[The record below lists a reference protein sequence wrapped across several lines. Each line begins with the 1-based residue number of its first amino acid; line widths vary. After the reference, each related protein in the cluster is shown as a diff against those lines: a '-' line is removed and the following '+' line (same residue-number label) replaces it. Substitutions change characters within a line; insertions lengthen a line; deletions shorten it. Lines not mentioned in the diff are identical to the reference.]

1 MHSGSD
7 TDTEGGTLPST
18 AFEARA
24 KSAQPSSSGSASA
37 TTIAEEEWTKHE
49 HSAAAAHD
57 DDRLNSEVQHLARRL
72 TMQSTGTAPGSLF
85 PVPPEGPLNPESEH
99 FNARQWAR
107 AYYNARTDASEGN
120 TPKTTGIAFKDLNVY
135 GFGSSTDY
143 QKSVGNIFLE
153 AATFARKLSGV
164 RDERI
169 DILHDLE
176 GVVNSGEMLAVLGPP
191 GSGCSTLL
199 RTIAGDTHGFHIADD
214 ATINYQGI
222 HPKKMRTAFRGEAIY
237 TAEVDNHFP
246 HLTVGDTLYFAARAR
261 CPKNIPEG
269 VTRREYA
276 EHLRDVTMAMF
287 GILHTKNTRVGD
299 DFVRGVSGGERKR
312 VTIAEAALSYS
323 PLQCWDNSTRGL
335 DSANA
340 LEFCRTL
347 RTQADVMG
355 TTSCVAIYQAS
366 QDAYD
371 VRLSLTPDPSSRR
384 TANNPQVFDK
394 VIVLYEGRQIYFG
407 KTGEA
412 RAYFEGLGF
421 ICPEQQTTADFLTSM
436 TSHQER
442 VIRPGWEER
451 APRSPDEFAAAWKA
465 SEHRARLMDDIED
478 YLQRHPF
485 GGDHYQKFSESR
497 RIDQSRVQRARS
509 PFTLSYIEQ
518 MNLTLWRSYV
528 MFKSDP
534 SITVTMLVTNIFQ
547 ALIISSLFYNL
558 PGDTSS
564 MNRRAI
570 LLFFTV
576 IINAFGGILEIMTLY
591 AKRKV
596 VEKHSRYALYH
607 PSAEALSA
615 MVVDLPYK
623 IINAI
628 LMNIIIYF
636 MGNLRRE
643 PGAFFFFLLISFTMT
658 LCMSMMFRLIGS
670 VTKSIAQ
677 ALAPASIILLMIA
690 LYTGFAIT
698 PQYMQ
703 DWLGWLRWINPV
715 YYGLESVLL
724 NEFVGRNFRCSNFVP
739 SGPGYDNVTAT
750 QRVCSTTGSQPGAD
764 FVSGTT
770 YLISSYQFVNRHRW
784 RNLGVLVAYMVLFM
798 GLHLIATEYIS
809 SERSKGEVLVFSRS
823 AMSRRRRRGAVDVEK
838 GVASRAGQRTS
849 STEESE
855 GVAGM
860 HKQTSVFHWKD
871 VCYDI
876 KIKGE
881 PRRILDNVDGW
892 VKPGT
897 LTALMGVSGAGKTT
911 LLDVL
916 ATRVTMGV
924 ISGEMLVN
932 GHPRDHSFQRK
943 TGYVQQQDLHLH
955 TSTVREALNFSALLR
970 QPAQYS
976 REEKLAYVDTVIGLL
991 EMEDYAEAVI
1001 GVPGEGLNVEQRK
1014 RLTIGVELA
1023 ARPQLLLFLDEPTSG
1038 LDSQTSWSICNL
1050 MEKLTKSGQAILC
1063 TIHQPSAM
1071 LFQRF
1076 DRLLLLARGGRTV
1089 YFGEIGKNSQVLVDY
1104 FVRNGGPD
1112 CPPGANP
1119 AEYMLE
1125 VIGAAPGA
1133 HTDIDWPAVWR
1144 TTPEYQAVQDEL
1156 VRLRSEGAG
1165 QAAREDDDPASYKEF
1180 AAGFGT
1186 QFQEVT
1192 RRVFQQYWRMPEYI
1206 YSKGVLSFGAA
1217 LFIGLSFLNA
1227 ANTMRGLQNQMFGVF
1242 IFLTI
1247 FSQIVEQI
1255 LPVFVSQR
1263 TMYESRER
1271 PSKAYSW
1278 KAFLMANVLVEMAW
1292 NSLIAVLCYVCWY
1305 YPIGLYRNAEYT
1317 NAVSSRGFT
1326 MFMLVWVFFIF
1337 AGTFAHMMIVA
1348 MPNAEIAG
1356 GIVNLLAIMMFT
1368 FNGIIAGPNTFPRF
1382 WIFMYRVNPF
1392 TYIVEGFL
1400 GASLANAPV
1409 RCAANEFVMFDPANG
1424 QTCAQY
1430 LANYISAVGGYLQNP
1445 DANAGC
1451 SYCAMADTNSFL
1463 RSVNV
1468 NFGNRWRNFGIMWVY
1483 CIFNLAAAAGLYW
1496 LVRMPKKSKVKKE

>member
-1 MHSGSD
+1 MRSDSD
-7 TDTEGGTLPST
+7 TETDSAVLPPPTTANEKQHKPST
-18 AFEARA
+18 
-24 KSAQPSSSGSASA
+24 SDSVSNSA
-37 TTIAEEEWTKHE
+37 TTVAEKEWVKHE
-49 HSAAAAHD
+49 DAAEQEE
-57 DDRLNSEVQHLARRL
+57 RMNNEVLQLARRF
-72 TMQSTGTAPGSLF
+72 TTQSHGTPGALF
-85 PVPPEGPLNPESEH
+85 PVPAEGPLNPASPN
-99 FNARQWAR
+99 FNARKWAK
-107 AYYNARTDASEGN
+107 AFYDIRTDTSEGN
-120 TPKTTGIAFKDLNVY
+120 PPKTTGIAFKDLNVF
-135 GFGSSTDY
+135 GFGTSTDY
-143 QKSVGNIFLE
+143 QKSVGNVFLE
-153 AATFARKLSGV
+153 AATMVKKLAGAK
-164 RDERI
+164 EQRI

-176 GVVNSGEMLAVLGPP
+176 GVVHSGEMLAVLGPP

-199 RTIAGDTHGFHIADD
+199 RTIAGDTHGFHISDG

-222 HPKKMRTAFRGEAIY
+222 HPKEMRTAFRGEAIY
-237 TAEVDNHFP
+237 TAEVDHHFP

-269 VTRREYA
+269 VSRREYA

-287 GILHTKNTRVGD
+287 GISHTKNTRVGD

-347 RTQADVMG
+347 RLQADVMG
-355 TTSCVAIYQAS
+355 CTSCVAIYQAS

-371 VRLSLTPDPSSRR
+371 V
-384 TANNPQVFDK
+384 FDK
-394 VIVLYEGRQIYFG
+394 VVVLYEGRQIFFG
-407 KTGEA
+407 KTTEA
-412 RAYFEGLGF
+412 KAYFEGLGF
-421 ICPEQQTTADFLTSM
+421 VCPEQQTTADFLTSM

-442 VIRPGWEER
+442 VIRPGWEGKT
-451 APRSPDEFAAAWKA
+451 PRSPDEFAQAWKA
-465 SEHRARLMDDIED
+465 SQHRTRLLAEVDD

-485 GGDHYQKFSESR
+485 GGEHFQKFLEAR
-497 RIDQSRVQRARS
+497 RMDQSKSQRAKS
-509 PFTLSYIEQ
+509 PFTLSYTEQ
-518 MNLTLWRSYV
+518 MNLTLWRSWV
-528 MFKSDP
+528 MLKGDP
-534 SITVTMLVTNIFQ
+534 SITLTMLITNIFE

-558 PGDTSS
+558 PTDTSS
-564 MNRRAI
+564 FFRRAI

-576 IINAFGGILEIMTLY
+576 IINAFGSILEIMTLY
-591 AKRKV
+591 AKRKI

-615 MVVDLPYK
+615 MIVDLPYK
-623 IINAI
+623 IFNAI
-628 LMNIIIYF
+628 LMNTILYF

-658 LCMSMMFRLIGS
+658 LSMSMMFRLIGS
-670 VTKSIAQ
+670 VTKSVAQ
-677 ALAPASIILLMIA
+677 ALAPASIILLLIA
-690 LYTGFAIT
+690 LYTGFAIP

-703 DWLGWLRWINPV
+703 DWLGWVRWINPV
-715 YYGLESVLL
+715 FYGLESVML
-724 NEFVGRNFRCSNFVP
+724 NEFVGRNFPCSTFVP
-739 SGPGYDNVTAT
+739 MGPGYASVAANEK
-750 QRVCSTTGSQPGAD
+750 VCSSAGSVPGQD

-770 YLISSYQFVNRHRW
+770 YLLTSYGFKNSHRW
-784 RNLGVLVAYMVLFM
+784 RNFGVLIAYTILFM
-798 GLHLIATEYIS
+798 GLHLIATEYVA
-809 SERSKGEVLVFSRS
+809 SERSKGEVLVFSRA
-823 AMSRRRRRGAVDVEK
+823 AMSKRRKSGAVDVES
-838 GVASRAGQRTS
+838 GATTRAQQTDK
-849 STEESE
+849 EDSE

-860 HKQTSVFHWKD
+860 EKQTSVFHWKD

-881 PRRILDNVDGW
+881 PRRILDHVDGW

-924 ISGEMLVN
+924 ITGEMLVN
-932 GHPRDHSFQRK
+932 GQPRDSSFQRK
-943 TGYVQQQDLHLH
+943 TGYVTQQDLHLH

-970 QPAQYS
+970 QPATYS
-976 REEKLAYVDTVIGLL
+976 RAEKLAYVDTVIALL
-991 EMEDYAEAVI
+991 GMEEYSDAVI
-1001 GVPGEGLNVEQRK
+1001 GEPGEGLNVEQRK

-1089 YFGEIGKNSQVLVDY
+1089 YFGEIGKNSQTLVDY
-1104 FVRNGGPD
+1104 FVRNGGPE

-1144 TTPEYQAVQDEL
+1144 QTPEYQAVQDEL
-1156 VRLRSEGAG
+1156 TCLSSGAQG
-1165 QAAREDDDPASYKEF
+1165 QVQAPQTEDASSYKEF

-1186 QFQEVT
+1186 QFFEVT
-1192 RRVFQQYWRMPEYI
+1192 KRVFQQYWRSPSYI
-1206 YSKGVLSFGAA
+1206 YSKGILSFGAA

-1227 ANTMRGLQNQMFGVF
+1227 ENTQRGLQNQMFGVF
-1242 IFLTI
+1242 IFLTV
-1247 FSQIVEQI
+1247 FSQVVEQI
-1255 LPVFVSQR
+1255 MPVFVSQR
-1263 TMYESRER
+1263 TMYEARER

-1278 KAFLMANVLVEMAW
+1278 KAFLIANILVEMAW
-1292 NSLIAVLCYVCWY
+1292 NSLASVFCFVCWY
-1305 YPIGLYRNAEYT
+1305 FPIGLYRNAYHT
-1317 NAVSSRGFT
+1317 DATDSRGIT
-1326 MFMLVWVFFIF
+1326 MFLLVWIFFVFT
-1337 AGTFAHMMIVA
+1337 GSFAHMMIA
-1348 MPNAEIAG
+1348 GLPNAEVAS
-1356 GIVNLLAIMMFT
+1356 GIVNLFAIMMFA
-1368 FNGIIAGPNTFPRF
+1368 FCGILAGPNDLPGF

-1392 TYIVEGFL
+1392 TYVVEGFL
-1400 GASLANAPV
+1400 GTSLANAPV
-1409 RCAANEFVMFDPANG
+1409 HCATNEFVKFSAPSA
-1424 QTCAQY
+1424 QTCGEYMAG
-1430 LANYISAVGGYLQNP
+1430 YIASAGGYLENP
-1445 DANAGC
+1445 DAGNATEC
-1451 SYCAMADTNSFL
+1451 SYCAMDNTNAFL
-1463 RSVNV
+1463 KGINV
-1468 NFGNRWRNFGIMWVY
+1468 DFANRWRNFGLMWAY
-1483 CIFNLAAAAGLYW
+1483 CIFNIAAAALLYW
-1496 LVRMPKKSKVKKE
+1496 LLRMPKKSTKVKKE